1 MFRIVHGRIKTINTY
16 SYSNDFIN
24 TYDLQYDLIRY
35 VRRNTARILLY
46 GSPNILDSIRK
57 KFMLKYESPDYTV
70 RTIELVLEPT
80 SASRQ

>member
-1 MFRIVHGRIKTINTY
+1 MKIINTY
-16 SYSNDFIN
+16 SYSIDFIN

-57 KFMLKYESPDYTV
+57 KFILKYESPDYTM
-70 RTIELVLEPT
+70 RTKGLRTCFREPAIVHELYIN
-80 SASRQ
+80 